1 MNIAGIILAEGYR
14 EFMYFKR
21 YSLERISSTIMLIF
35 IFLGFVY
42 SSADFSTG
50 TVSYDTNVIAHKV
63 VGFLVWFFALD
74 AVGHLSS
81 AIREDMHIGI
91 LEQIALSP
99 YPLIYNL
106 YGRSISRF
114 FINLSIAIVMFLLFT
129 IFFDLRIKIDVPAF
143 LIFIITYAGL
153 YGMGLTFAGLTLV
166 FKRLGPVTTIV
177 RFFLLVF
184 TGAVIPLSVF
194 PIFLQK
200 FSQFI
205 PMTAGLNIMK
215 ALIFDNA
222 SFFDIVSEKNF
233 FYFILN
239 TALYLFAGIK
249 TFSYFE
255 KRARKDGALGTY

>member
-1 MNIAGIILAEGYR
+1 MKITGIILAEGYR
-14 EFMYFKR
+14 ELMYFKR
-21 YSLERISSTIMLIF
+21 YSFERLSSTIMLVF

-50 TVSYDTNVIAHKV
+50 AIRYDTNAIAHKA

-114 FINLSIAIVMFLLFT
+114 FINLSIATVMFLLFSV
-129 IFFDLRIKIDVPAF
+129 FFDLHIKFGFSAF
-143 LIFIITYAGL
+143 VIFLLTYAGL
-153 YGMGLTFAGLTLV
+153 YGMGLAFAGLTLV

-177 RFFLLVF
+177 RFFLLIF

-194 PIFLQK
+194 PEFLQK

-205 PMTAGLNIMK
+205 PMTTGLAIMK
-215 ALIFDNA
+215 AMIFENV
-222 SFFDIVSEKNF
+222 SFFSIVSEKGF
-233 FYFILN
+233 LYFILN
-239 TALYLFAGIK
+239 TAVYLLLGTI
-249 TFSYFE
+249 TFSFFE
-255 KRARKDGALGTY
+255 KEARKNGALGTY